1 MIKKYIPTIPQKGN
15 PLFLPGKLHAER
27 RKKRLSHA
35 EKFSDVQGKLFPGN
49 KRPSTGIHRAG
60 IRYFA
65 PLTFPVFIKKQDG
78 ENQRAETTDG
88 KSGEARKKLG
98 RLAEDG

>member
-15 PLFLPGKLHAER
+15 PLFLHGKLHAGR
-27 RKKRLSHA
+27 RKNGCPTPKSFP
-35 EKFSDVQGKLFPGN
+35 KFSGKLFPGN
-49 KRPSTGIHRAG
+49 KRPSTGIHRAE